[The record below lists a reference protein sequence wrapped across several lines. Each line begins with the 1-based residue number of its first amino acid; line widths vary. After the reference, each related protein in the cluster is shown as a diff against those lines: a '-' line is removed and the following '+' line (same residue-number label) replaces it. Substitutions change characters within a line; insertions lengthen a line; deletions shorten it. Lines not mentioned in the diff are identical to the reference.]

1 MPPITLKRFL
11 LYRSGR
17 AEPCPPRLTHTLCCC
32 NFIYATMGRLKK
44 RRPKKLSGRLKSSGP
59 KKRKQIILIRHL
71 YVPYCEKG
79 VGILTDSCMKFN
91 VFAFSASDFAA
102 RRTIVRLA
110 RRNRTLQTIL
120 SLPFAGRLKKRRPKK
135 LSGRLKK
142 RRPKKRIRAII
153 RLLFG
158 TNTMKADEILSDFSK
173 GMIIRFF
180 YRRNTSLPYAC
191 TATRRVSTILHLF
204 YLSPLRVG

>member
-1 MPPITLKRFL
+1 MKSYRISPREWLSAFSTAENRLCRTLVRRRGVFRRFCIFFI
-11 LYRSGR
+11 S
-17 AEPCPPRLTHTLCCC
+17 PLCGS
-32 NFIYATMGRLKK
+32 A
-44 RRPKKLSGRLKSSGP
+44 KSSGP

-120 SLPFAGRLKKRRPKK
+120 SLPFAR
-135 LSGRLKK
+135 RLKK

-180 YRRNTSLPYAC
+180 YRRKSPLPYVS
-191 TATRRVSTILHLF
+191 TATWRFSTILHLF

>member
-17 AEPCPPRLTHTLCCC
+17 AVPCPPRLTHTLCHCD
-32 NFIYATMGRLKK
+32 FIYATMGRLKK

-59 KKRKQIILIRHL
+59 KKRKQIIFIRHL

-79 VGILTDSCMKFN
+79 VGILTDSCIKFN

-120 SLPFAGRLKKRRPKK
+120 SLPFAGRLKKH
-135 LSGRLKK
+135 
-142 RRPKKRIRAII
+142 RPKKRIRAII

-158 TNTMKADEILSDFSK
+158 TNTRKADEILSDFFE
-173 GMIIRFF
+173 GIIIRFF
-180 YRRNTSLPYAC
+180 YRRNPSLPYAC
-191 TATRRVSTILHLF
+191 TATSLVSTILHLF
-204 YLSPLRVG
+204 YLSPSRVG

>member
-17 AEPCPPRLTHTLCCC
+17 AVPCPPRLTHTLCHCD
-32 NFIYATMGRLKK
+32 FIYATMGRLKK
-44 RRPKKLSGRLKSSGP
+44 RRPKKLSGRLKSSGS
-59 KKRKQIILIRHL
+59 KKRKQAELISL
-71 YVPYCEKG
+71 SYVPYGEKG
-79 VGILTDSCMKFN
+79 VGILTDSCIKFN

-120 SLPFAGRLKKRRPKK
+120 SLPFAGRLKKH
-135 LSGRLKK
+135 
-142 RRPKKRIRAII
+142 RPKKRIRAII
-153 RLLFG
+153 RLLYG
-158 TNTMKADEILSDFSK
+158 TKTRKADEILSDFFK

-180 YRRNTSLPYAC
+180 YRRKPSLPYAC
-191 TATRRVSTILHLF
+191 TATRRFSTLLHLF
-204 YLSPLRVG
+204 YLSPCPCVRNPDGFLLKI

>member
-17 AEPCPPRLTHTLCCC
+17 AVPCPPRFTHTLCHCD
-32 NFIYATMGRLKK
+32 FIYATM
-44 RRPKKLSGRLKSSGP
+44 GRLKSSGP

-79 VGILTDSCMKFN
+79 VGILTDSCIGFD

-120 SLPFAGRLKKRRPKK
+120 SLPFAGRLK
-135 LSGRLKK
+135 
-142 RRPKKRIRAII
+142 AQ
-153 RLLFG
+153 
-158 TNTMKADEILSDFSK
+158 TEKADK
-173 GMIIRFF
+173 GMIRSFIRHK
-180 YRRNTSLPYAC
+180 
-191 TATRRVSTILHLF
+191 LHK
-204 YLSPLRVG
+204 SR

>member
-17 AEPCPPRLTHTLCCC
+17 AVPCPPRLTHTLCCC
-32 NFIYATMGRLKK
+32 NFIYATMGRLKSSG
-44 RRPKKLSGRLKSSGP
+44 PKKLSGRLKSSGP
-59 KKRKQIILIRHL
+59 KKRKQIIFIRHL

-135 LSGRLKK
+135 
-142 RRPKKRIRAII
+142 RIRAII
-153 RLLFG
+153 GLLFS
-158 TNTMKADEILSDFSK
+158 TNTRKADEILSDFSE
-173 GMIIRFF
+173 GIIIRFF
-180 YRRNTSLPYAC
+180 YRRNPSLPYAC
-191 TATRRVSTILHLF
+191 TAT
-204 YLSPLRVG
+204 

>member
-1 MPPITLKRFL
+1 MLSESSRIPARSFMFSLFLPPKIASAVRLYGDVTIFDESASFL
-11 LYRSGR
+11 SLPGS
-17 AEPCPPRLTHTLCCC
+17 C
-32 NFIYATMGRLKK
+32 RLKSSG
-44 RRPKKLSGRLKSSGP
+44 PKKLSGRLKSSEP
-59 KKRKQIILIRHL
+59 KKRKQIIFIRHL

-79 VGILTDSCMKFN
+79 VGILTDSCIGFD

-120 SLPFAGRLKKRRPKK
+120 SLPFAR
-135 LSGRLKK
+135 RLKK

-173 GMIIRFF
+173 VMIIRFF
-180 YRRNTSLPYAC
+180 YRRKSPLLYAS
-191 TATRRVSTILHLF
+191 TAT
-204 YLSPLRVG
+204 

>member
-17 AEPCPPRLTHTLCCC
+17 AVPCPPRLTHTLCHCD
-32 NFIYATMGRLKK
+32 FIYATMGRLKK
-44 RRPKKLSGRLKSSGP
+44 RRSKKLSGRLKSSGP

-120 SLPFAGRLKKRRPKK
+120 SLPFAGRLKS
-135 LSGRLKK
+135 SG
-142 RRPKKRIRAII
+142 PKKRKQA
-153 RLLFG
+153 
-158 TNTMKADEILSDFSK
+158 
-173 GMIIRFF
+173 MIIVFL
-180 YRRNTSLPYAC
+180 YVPY
-191 TATRRVSTILHLF
+191 S
-204 YLSPLRVG
+204 

>member
-17 AEPCPPRLTHTLCCC
+17 AVPCPPRLTHTLCHCD
-32 NFIYATMGRLKK
+32 FIYATM
-44 RRPKKLSGRLKSSGP
+44 GRLKSSGP
-59 KKRKQIILIRHL
+59 KKRKQAELISLL
-71 YVPYCEKG
+71 YVPYGEKG
-79 VGILTDSCMKFN
+79 VGILTDSCLKFD

-135 LSGRLKK
+135 
-142 RRPKKRIRAII
+142 RIRAII
-153 RLLFG
+153 GLLFG

-180 YRRNTSLPYAC
+180 YRRNPSLPYAC
-191 TATRRVSTILHLF
+191 TATSRVSAILHLF
-204 YLSPLRVG
+204 YLSPIRVG